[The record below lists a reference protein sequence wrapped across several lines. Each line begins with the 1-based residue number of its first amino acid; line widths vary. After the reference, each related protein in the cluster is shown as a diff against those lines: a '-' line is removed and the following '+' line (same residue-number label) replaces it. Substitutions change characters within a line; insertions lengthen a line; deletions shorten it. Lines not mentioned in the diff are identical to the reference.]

1 MDSEKFEN
9 VNVKNNNLKII
20 ISEANT
26 VVSDDSENGSYDN
39 GLNFSCNNL
48 DSTSINN
55 LDTSYLPVVRFNNS
69 KSPQSPSQLVEINF
83 KDVNLNSDSHNVSFI
98 FKF

>member
-20 ISEANT
+20 VSEANT

-55 LDTSYLPVVRFNNS
+55 NDTSCLPVVRFNNS

-83 KDVNLNSDSHNVSFI
+83 KDVNLNEDSHNVSFI